1 MAQVIKDKMSDRLKN
16 IDDLLV
22 RNEFKVRI
30 YADYFLSSICFKF
43 TVHDLHKAQ
52 IKKLEDLS
60 HSYLK
65 RWLGLP
71 QCASWAMSMTAMA

>member
-1 MAQVIKDKMSDRLKN
+1 MAAVIKERVGDQLKN
-16 IDDLLV
+16 IDELLV

-30 YADYFLSSICFKF
+30 YADYFLESCRFLFS
-43 TVHDLHKAQ
+43 VHDLNKSQ
-52 IKKLEDLS
+52 IRELDVLT

-71 QCASWAMSMTAMA
+71 K